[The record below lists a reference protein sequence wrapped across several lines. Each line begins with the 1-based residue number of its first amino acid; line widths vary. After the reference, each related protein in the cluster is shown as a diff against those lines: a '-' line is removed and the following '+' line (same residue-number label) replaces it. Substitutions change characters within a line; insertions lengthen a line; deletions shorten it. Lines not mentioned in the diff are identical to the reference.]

1 MGCATSKETGVLGRG
16 HQSPPIAPEPTQVE
30 DDGDSKRPEAL
41 LSAAASSKAVF
52 NTHTTQASSF
62 YGFKGGGRSL
72 ASLGS
77 TADNARSEGGSE
89 LGSVSVFSSSSK
101 ERGAYGGFGG
111 EKLSELD
118 NEEEFEEDFEDFDE
132 KQPTPSAAKLLPGA
146 ERPGGLA
153 PLKPEASPSVRL
165 SDVGAPAPVARCAL
179 CPLHILSAGVFVCV
193 FLSICA
199 FFCRRVQAF

>member
-30 DDGDSKRPEAL
+30 DGDSKRPEAL
-41 LSAAASSKAVF
+41 LSAVPSTKTVF

-89 LGSVSVFSSSSK
+89 LGSMSVFSSSSK
-101 ERGAYGGFGG
+101 ERATFGGFGG

-132 KQPTPSAAKLLPGA
+132 KRPTPSAAKLLPGA
-146 ERPGGLA
+146 KRPGGLA
-153 PLKPEASPSVRL
+153 PLKSEASPSGRR
-165 SDVGAPAPVARCAL
+165 SDVGAPVARCVL
-179 CPLHILSAGVFVCV
+179 CPLHILSAGVVVC
-193 FLSICA
+193 
-199 FFCRRVQAF
+199 